1 MGYRSFGVDIIV
13 AALSPLPMVVGVD
26 CVWYAPPTAVVD
38 YERTAVRVMYSPP
51 AGGGV

>member
-1 MGYRSFGVDIIV
+1 MQRVEWLKRGLFYGVV
-13 AALSPLPMVVGVD
+13 EWLCGVHRQR
-26 CVWYAPPTAVVD
+26 AVVD